1 MNDTATSMNDTATSS
16 PRHATATGKTGRGR
30 LEAIDT
36 ARFLAIV
43 GMVAAHVVLIPIP
56 GLSLVVDGP
65 PAALFAILGG
75 ASAVLATRGRVARHG
90 RWAAAASLWARGAV
104 LIAVGVLLDLVPGP
118 VVIVL
123 VPFGVTLLL
132 LPAFL
137 QMRSKHLLVAIL
149 VLALAGPLANHAV
162 RDALSL
168 DTLGELSFASPAA
181 FLHSVLFTGTY
192 PVVTWLTYSLIGV
205 VMIRA
210 LLRAQERG
218 TTRTLGR
225 RLLGW
230 GLAASALAGVLSLVQ
245 VQLSLVPRLEGQG
258 FSPLTTH
265 LFALMP
271 SFGGPLGGGLD
282 ALLIAAP
289 HSGSTGDIVRTA
301 GLALALVGFLVARGA
316 AKGASASVLARAA
329 RAAGAA
335 PLTLYVLHVLVL
347 GLLWWATPA
356 QVGEAGSA
364 WWLTGPGAF
373 ALQLLMVIAAGWVL
387 LRTGRRGPLEAG
399 MSTLATAGAAAVGR
413 GSRRD

>member
-1 MNDTATSMNDTATSS
+1 M
-16 PRHATATGKTGRGR
+16 
-30 LEAIDT
+30 
-36 ARFLAIV
+36 
-43 GMVAAHVVLIPIP
+43 
-56 GLSLVVDGP
+56 
-65 PAALFAILGG
+65 
-75 ASAVLATRGRVARHG
+75 LATRGRVAQHG
-90 RWAAAASLWARGAV
+90 RWGGAASLWVRGAV
-104 LIAVGVLLDLVPGP
+104 LIAVGALLDVVPGP

-123 VPFGVTLLL
+123 VPFGVTMLL

-137 QMRSKHLLVAIL
+137 QMRSTHLLAAIG
-149 VLALAGPLANHAV
+149 VLAVAGPLANHAV

-181 FLHSVLFTGTY
+181 FLHSVLFTGMY

-205 VMIRA
+205 VTIRA
-210 LLRAQERG
+210 LLRAQEHG
-218 TTRTLGR
+218 TMRTLGR
-225 RLLGW
+225 RLLWW
-230 GLAASALAGVLSLVQ
+230 GLAAAALAGVLSLVQ

-271 SFGGPLGGGLD
+271 GFGGPHGGGLD
-282 ALLIAAP
+282 ALLIASP
-289 HSGSTGDIVRTA
+289 HSGSTGDIVRTT

-316 AKGASASVLARAA
+316 VKGASTSVLARAA
-329 RAAGAA
+329 RAAGGA

-347 GLLWWATPA
+347 GLLWWAAPA
-356 QVGEAGSA
+356 GLGESGSA

-373 ALQLLMVIAAGWVL
+373 ALQLLMVAAVGSVL

-413 GSRRD
+413 RSGRD

>member
-1 MNDTATSMNDTATSS
+1 MNDTLTS
-16 PRHATATGKTGRGR
+16 PPGHATAPTTGTVARGR
-30 LEAIDT
+30 LEAIDM
-36 ARFLAIV
+36 ARFLAII
-43 GMVAAHVVLIPIP
+43 GMVAAHVALIPIP
-56 GLSLVVDGP
+56 GLSLAVDGP

-75 ASAVLATRGRVARHG
+75 ASAVLATRGKVARHG
-90 RWAAAASLWARGAV
+90 RWGAAGSLWARGAV
-104 LIAVGVLLDLVPGP
+104 LIAVGVLLEVVPAP
-118 VVIVL
+118 VTIVL

-137 QMRSKHLLVAIL
+137 QMRSKHLLVAIS

-168 DTLGELSFASPAA
+168 DTLGELSFVSPAA

-192 PVVTWLTYSLIGV
+192 PVVTWLTYALIGV
-205 VMIRA
+205 VTIRA

-218 TTRTLGR
+218 TMRALGR
-225 RLLGW
+225 RLLWW
-230 GLAASALAGVLSLVQ
+230 GLAAAALAGAISLVQ
-245 VQLSLVPRLEGQG
+245 VQLSLVPRLEDQG

-265 LFALMP
+265 LFAMMP

-282 ALLIAAP
+282 AVLIASP
-289 HSGSTGDIVRTA
+289 HSGSTGDIVRTT

-316 AKGASASVLARAA
+316 VKGASTSVLARAA
-329 RAAGAA
+329 RAAGGA

-347 GLLWWATPA
+347 GLLWWAAPA
-356 QVGEAGSA
+356 PGGEAGSA

-373 ALQLLMVIAAGWVL
+373 ALQLLMVAAVGSVL

-399 MSTLATAGAAAVGR
+399 MSTLATAGAAAVNQR
-413 GSRRD
+413 SRRG